1 MQEPHMLNVYLK
13 VNSSLSI
20 SKNILSPLIMGSN
33 KVHVVHETDRREF
46 YVMHMF

>member
-1 MQEPHMLNVYLK
+1 MLNVYLK

-20 SKNILSPLIMGSN
+20 SKNILSPLMMGSN
-33 KVHVVHETDRREF
+33 KVHETDSREF